1 MTLSR
6 RWRCALTGSGLGG
19 SGLGVVVVKSPG
31 EYARLIPQTAAGGPL
46 PVLDPGPRAL
56 GVLKDGLGLEVSDY
70 CGGGAARGPALDP
83 ARIPARDTACGG
95 GARPGAPMVF
105 AVDGPWA
112 PPAQLL
118 AALRGARFV
127 LARDA
132 TAMLAA
138 AAEALGDRADADRP
152 ASLTFAASPRELDA
166 RVLLEAARLC
176 GLEDRARPWTAVP
189 HGFLTAR
196 DPAAA
201 SAVVV
206 RAAAYS
212 ARRPPRDVVLLR
224 TELRDLGSE
233 AAGLTVATKPQ
244 ASLDRLNQAGA
255 AGPLGILSFVGHAR
269 DDVLYITGGGIC
281 GMSPALCD
289 AGPRAAQAAG
299 AGAAAAGDSAPGGA
313 AGLQLPCCA
322 YGAPCYRAG
331 ESVPAWD
338 VRAACVFLNS
348 CMTCKLDRAIFDLD
362 YTLTAAFLDGWPAAV
377 VGSPLM
383 TDGRE
388 FQSILFTHLVRAG
401 LSVGE
406 ATLKTNQA
414 TAQTGIDIPSMVLL
428 GDPELRLPTA
438 AAAAAA
444 ASPPVASPPVASS
457 PVASP
462 SIPCAADIAVGE
474 GPLVTATIADAAL
487 AGLLAAGDLKFS
499 GRCGDGKGAPV
510 YCVVSPA
517 APDAVEIRAFTWT
530 RFRDPV
536 LRVRLDG
543 GARAERAAWRRTAAA
558 IDELAK
564 LGRIN
569 INAPK
574 FKSLLAEAESSATAF
589 ASSLH
594 GFEYDIDCQAA
605 ARRQAGRL
613 FELVGRAQ
621 ELVLDHLLAVTRARV
636 YHFAE
641 AYRGGMVMTGR
652 DVHGERCPYC
662 GDLVYV
668 YRLDHA
674 VFGGLRRTCYMC
686 STCGVY
692 LDQQAGGAA
701 PPLALRFFGPDRA
714 RPGQALEQRLVV
726 AAPGAGPLAG
736 VLGICVADEARHGVQ
751 CRPDRGAFALPGGG
765 EAAHGDE
772 TAFEFT
778 VSFPAGVSP
787 HHYWLRA
794 YAVVGGAV
802 YCASRNLWVAP
813 PEGALG
819 GGAG

>member
-1 MTLSR
+1 V
-6 RWRCALTGSGLGG
+6 
-19 SGLGVVVVKSPG
+19 GLGVIVVKSLG
-31 EYARLIPQTAAGGPL
+31 EYARLIPAAAAGGPL

-56 GVLKDGLGLEVSDY
+56 NVLRDGLGLEVRDHSN
-70 CGGGAARGPALDP
+70 GGGAPPGPARPD
-83 ARIPARDTACGG
+83 AACRN
-95 GARPGAPMVF
+95 GAGSGDGRPGAPVVF

-166 RVLLEAARLC
+166 RVLLETARLC

-201 SAVVV
+201 SALVV

-244 ASLDRLNQAGA
+244 ASLDRLNQAWA
-255 AGPLGILSFVGHAR
+255 AGPVGILSFVGHAR

-281 GMSPALCD
+281 GMAPALCD

-299 AGAAAAGDSAPGGA
+299 AGAAAAAAASAAGDSAPGDA
-313 AGLQLPCCA
+313 ADAHLPCCA
-322 YGAPCYRAG
+322 YGTPCYRAG

-362 YTLTAAFLDGWPAAV
+362 YTLTAAFLDGWSAAV

-444 ASPPVASPPVASS
+444 ASPRVVSLPGASPPVAAP
-457 PVASP
+457 PVAP
-462 SIPCAADIAVGE
+462 AAIPRAADIAVGE
-474 GPLVTATIADAAL
+474 GPLVTATIADAGL

-510 YCVVSPA
+510 YCIVSPA
-517 APDAVEIRAFTWT
+517 APDAVEIRALTWT

-536 LRVRLDG
+536 LRVRLEG
-543 GARAERAAWRRTAAA
+543 GAHAEREAWRRTAAA

-726 AAPGAGPLAG
+726 AAPGAGPVAGPVAG
-736 VLGICVADEARHGVQ
+736 VVGMCVADEARHGVQ

-772 TAFEFT
+772 AAFEFT
-778 VSFPAGVSP
+778 VSFPDGVSP

-794 YAVVGGAV
+794 YAVAGGAV